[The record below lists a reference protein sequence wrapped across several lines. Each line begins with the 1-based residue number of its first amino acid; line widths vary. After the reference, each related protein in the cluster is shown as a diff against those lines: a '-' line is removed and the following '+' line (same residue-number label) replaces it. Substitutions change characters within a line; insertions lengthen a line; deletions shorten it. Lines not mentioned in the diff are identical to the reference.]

1 MTASPAGASGTPSQQ
16 SHLPAASTAVQE
28 SGPPTAEPTAGEGMR
43 TSTQHA
49 EPGRPGS
56 HLDPEAFLSCVHC
69 GLCLSACP
77 TYLQLGAEPDSPR
90 GRIYLMRAVAEGR
103 LEWTSEVVSHLDL
116 CLECRACETAC
127 PSGVPYGQLLE
138 MAREDIERHY
148 RRPWRERMLTGVL
161 RDGILPYPQRL
172 RAALAP
178 VRLLQ
183 RMGVGQPV
191 EKGRRPPVAQRLVN
205 ALPGDLQRLINIM
218 PSLSPSREEKLPAVV
233 PAEGRRRYRV
243 GFLAGCVGSVV
254 FGGTN
259 WATVRVLARNGC
271 EVVIPP
277 QQGCCGALHLH
288 TGAPDTARRFA
299 AVNLEAFPLDEL
311 DAIITNAAGC
321 GSTLKEYGHILAKD
335 ERLAEKAQA
344 FAAKC
349 RDISEFLAEM
359 ELEPPTRPVPR
370 VVTYHDACHLAHGQG
385 IRQQPR
391 RLLEQIPG
399 LKLVPLP
406 DSELCC
412 GSAGMYNI
420 LQPDMA
426 SRLLEAKVN
435 AILSTGADTVA
446 TGNPG
451 CIMQIVKGLRERGH
465 KIEVKHPV
473 ELLAESYGEMEQ
485 GGQ

>member
-1 MTASPAGASGTPSQQ
+1 MTASPAGASEPASHPS
-16 SHLPAASTAVQE
+16 HAPAAPAAVAEGLPAPSRQGGTA
-28 SGPPTAEPTAGEGMR
+28 AG
-43 TSTQHA
+43 
-49 EPGRPGS
+49 GS
-56 HLDPEAFLSCVHC
+56 HLDLEALMTCVHC

-116 CLECRACETAC
+116 CLECRACESAC
-127 PSGVPYGQLLE
+127 PSGVRYGQLLE

-148 RRPWRERMLTGVL
+148 RRPWRERVITGVL
-161 RDGILPYPQRL
+161 RDRILPYPHRL
-172 RAALAP
+172 RRALAP
-178 VRLLQ
+178 VRVLQ
-183 RMGVGQPV
+183 RLGVGQAV
-191 EKGRRPPVAQRLVN
+191 EEGRRPPVAQRLVD
-205 ALPGDLQRLINIM
+205 ALPDDLKRLIDIM
-218 PSLSPSREEKLPAVV
+218 PPLPDSWREPLPAVV

-254 FGGTN
+254 FSETN
-259 WATVRVLARNGC
+259 WATLRVLARNGC

-288 TGAPDTARRFA
+288 TGAPDATRRFA
-299 AVNLEAFPLDEL
+299 AVNLEAFPLDDL

-321 GSTLKEYGHILAKD
+321 GSTLKEYGHVLAND
-335 ERLAEKAQA
+335 ERLAERAQA
-344 FAAKC
+344 FSAKC
-349 RDISEFLAEM
+349 RDISEFLAEI
-359 ELEPPTRPVPR
+359 ELVPPTHPVPR

-385 IRQQPR
+385 IRRQPR
-391 RLLEQIPG
+391 WLLEQIPQ
-399 LKLVPLP
+399 LKVVPLP

-412 GSAGMYNI
+412 GSAGLYNI

-426 SRLLEAKVN
+426 SRLLEKKIN

-451 CIMQIVKGLRERGH
+451 CIMQIIKGLRERGH
-465 KIEVKHPV
+465 HIEVKHPV
-473 ELLAESYGEMEQ
+473 ELLAESYGLNGRPDSQQTPGLQQQE
-485 GGQ
+485 G